1 MNKKK
6 LSLLPIAAFAAM
18 LCACS
23 DSDGSSVSIEEWDPP
38 ISSSSEV
45 KDEYSS
51 EKEEAKS
58 SSSKKEDASSS
69 SVESIESSDSK
80 SSSSEEPGPVFEE
93 QTFKETKL
101 IGDLLSAEA
110 SSEITDSTLTFK
122 TKVVSV
128 KEAKPFCDFAMQR
141 SEYYIGERQ
150 VDALAVLRCNG
161 VLRELS

>member
-51 EKEEAKS
+51 EKEEAIKYLKTILTS
-58 SSSKKEDASSS
+58 Y
-69 SVESIESSDSK
+69 
-80 SSSSEEPGPVFEE
+80 
-93 QTFKETKL
+93 TKL
-101 IGDLLSAEA
+101 
-110 SSEITDSTLTFK
+110 
-122 TKVVSV
+122 
-128 KEAKPFCDFAMQR
+128 
-141 SEYYIGERQ
+141 YIIK
-150 VDALAVLRCNG
+150 NT
-161 VLRELS
+161 